1 MNSEFMTAWRGEG
14 GRRIYSAGTKALVGD
29 QQPVLNIT
37 QWHRVNV
44 PTGAFAL
51 VTWRHRVI
59 ARPSAFVRSLGN
71 QPVPIP
77 PSAFGT
83 GWWHH
88 PVPILVFW
96 YQKASL

>member
-1 MNSEFMTAWRGEG
+1 LEG
-14 GRRIYSAGTKALVGD
+14 GRGRGIYSTGTKAPVGD

-37 QWHRVNV
+37 QWHRVIV

-51 VTWRHRVI
+51 ATWRHRVI
-59 ARPSAFVRSLGN
+59 ARPGAVVRTLGTDWCH

-77 PSAFGT
+77 PLAFGT

-88 PVPILVFW
+88 PVPILEFW
-96 YQKASL
+96 YRVVL

>member
-1 MNSEFMTAWRGEG
+1 MHTTKINYHMYKLNQVITASENQLLSYGE
-14 GRRIYSAGTKALVGD
+14 KQL
-29 QQPVLNIT
+29 VLNIT
-37 QWHRVNV
+37 QSHWVIV

-59 ARPSAFVRSLGN
+59 ARPGAVVRTLGTGWCH

-83 GWWHH
+83 G
-88 PVPILVFW
+88 
-96 YQKASL
+96 

>member
-1 MNSEFMTAWRGEG
+1 MGWG
-14 GRRIYSAGTKALVGD
+14 IYSAGTKAPVED

-51 VTWRHRVI
+51 ATWRHRVI
-59 ARPSAFVRSLGN
+59 ARPSAVVRSLGTGWCH

-77 PSAFGT
+77 SSAFGT

-88 PVPILVFW
+88 LVPILEF
-96 YQKASL
+96 